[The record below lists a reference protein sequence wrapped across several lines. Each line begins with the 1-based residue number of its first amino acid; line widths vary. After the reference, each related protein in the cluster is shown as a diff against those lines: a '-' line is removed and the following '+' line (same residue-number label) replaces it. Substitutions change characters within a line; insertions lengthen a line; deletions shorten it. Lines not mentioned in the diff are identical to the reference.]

1 MSPDQYRQQSHELA
15 RDAVACLARAV
26 NRFSTQE
33 IPYRYS
39 PDVHDKMLRLSVEIA
54 RLIEHGDIEP
64 NPANALYKR
73 AVAARSDKT
82 LQTLLRQASKGRRGR
97 SSSTFKGQSS

>member
-26 NRFSTQE
+26 NRFSSQE
-33 IPYRYS
+33 IPYRYT

-64 NPANALYKR
+64 NPAHAMYRR
-73 AVAARSDKT
+73 AVAARNDKA
-82 LQTLLRQASKGRRGR
+82 LQKMLMDLSERASRRHR
-97 SSSTFKGQSS
+97 HE